1 MHPHTIRKKKDIDID
16 KCVYDNW
23 TFKLCCKQLQMLLVL
38 FQVKNVKLDCKI
50 SAKVSTVS
58 KKVDHIVQ
66 SYLKLFHSYLFQ
78 TSEIVIL
85 EDSFSS
91 SIFMVHE
98 NQKVCFIDFFS
109 FICFHLHVILNFVFF
124 LIEILYTY
132 HIHVPFMNCFGVS
145 FACYSQI

>member
-1 MHPHTIRKKKDIDID
+1 
-16 KCVYDNW
+16 
-23 TFKLCCKQLQMLLVL
+23 MLLVL

-124 LIEILYTY
+124 SYWNFIYISYTCTFHELFWCELCMLFTNLISTQFRYLLKWYFLSNPNWQEVISYY
-132 HIHVPFMNCFGVS
+132 FK
-145 FACYSQI
+145 A

>member
-1 MHPHTIRKKKDIDID
+1 
-16 KCVYDNW
+16 
-23 TFKLCCKQLQMLLVL
+23 MLLVL

-124 LIEILYTY
+124 FLLKFYI
-132 HIHVPFMNCFGVS
+132 HIIYMYLSWIVLVWALHVIHKFDLHPIQIS
-145 FACYSQI
+145 FKVVFLSNPNWQEVISYYFKA

>member
-66 SYLKLFHSYLFQ
+66 SYLKLFIHIFSRHQKQSFQ
-78 TSEIVIL
+78 KI
-85 EDSFSS
+85 SFSS

-124 LIEILYTY
+124 FLLKFYI
-132 HIHVPFMNCFGVS
+132 HIIYMYLS
-145 FACYSQI
+145 

>member
-1 MHPHTIRKKKDIDID
+1 
-16 KCVYDNW
+16 
-23 TFKLCCKQLQMLLVL
+23 MLLVL

-145 FACYSQI
+145 FACYSQIWSPPNSDIFLKWYFYQIQTDKK